1 MVGYEQVTKIHEI
14 DEFFHALVV
23 LRVESYEIW
32 IEITLRDVTIKT
44 SDTRVTIANQHDNR
58 GTTGP
63 DEPMILAWNS
73 APSWPTTEPNSA
85 PRAPV
90 Y

>member
-44 SDTRVTIANQHDNR
+44 SHPSNQHDNR
-58 GTTGP
+58 GTPGP
-63 DEPMILAWNS
+63 EETMES
-73 APSWPTTEPNSA
+73 A
-85 PRAPV
+85 
-90 Y
+90 